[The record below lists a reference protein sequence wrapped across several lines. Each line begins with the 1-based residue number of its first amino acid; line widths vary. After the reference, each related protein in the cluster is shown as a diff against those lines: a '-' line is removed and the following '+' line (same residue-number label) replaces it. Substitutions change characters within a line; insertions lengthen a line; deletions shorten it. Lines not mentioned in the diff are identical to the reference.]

1 MRTALKDQFR
11 CRPPEHHAAA
21 DTCPGERDG
30 DHPAAPETGTL
41 LSVESG
47 PGRQPDPP
55 RSDHHGSA
63 SCQSSHFPNTEN
75 IQVDHTTEER
85 QGDETD
91 YDTRIKNSQTKDTV
105 EDVVVQGN
113 SENSIFSKVQVDDT
127 HSNHGNTDEINEMD
141 NQDKCNTGLT
151 TDIPAVETDVKTDY
165 RNELSAL
172 KSNVKGNNYSFLL
185 LHT

>member
-1 MRTALKDQFR
+1 MWWILRTASKDQFR
-11 CRPPEHHAAA
+11 CGPPEHRGAA
-21 DTCPGERDG
+21 DTCPRERDG
-30 DHPAAPETGTL
+30 DQPAAPETGTL

-55 RSDHHGSA
+55 RSDDHGSA

-91 YDTRIKNSQTKDTV
+91 SDTRIKNSHSEDT
-105 EDVVVQGN
+105 EKDVVVQCK

-127 HSNHGNTDEINEMD
+127 HSNHENTDEINKRE
-141 NQDKCNTGLT
+141 NQDKCNTALT
-151 TDIPAVETDVKTDY
+151 TDIPLVETDVETHY
-165 RNELSAL
+165 RKELSSL
-172 KSNVKGNNYSFLL
+172 KSDVKGK
-185 LHT
+185 